1 MEIKQ
6 IRPHAG
12 PAVTTAA
19 AGEDGRLDLERIRF
33 SRSRDDDRIDLV
45 SRSRYGHRSRGG
57 AGNEPLSEERIVHY
71 RERIRSGHY
80 DTAEVTEDVARRI
93 LESGD
98 L

>member
-12 PAVTTAA
+12 PTATTAA

-33 SRSRDDDRIDLV
+33 SRSRDDRIDLV
-45 SRSRYGHRSRGG
+45 SRSRYGHRSRGS
-57 AGNEPLSEERIVHY
+57 AGNEPLSEERVVHY